1 MNRIL
6 MLVAVTAMIGGNL
19 LAAQVSQENGV
30 RYRIG
35 DTLRANAD
43 PAAPA
48 RTNHNSLRFVRPSGV
63 EGNQAAPRRTTF
75 QNSSP
80 LTQRRVYQTPQTPSY
95 HAPTYQTRQSYQ
107 QFPRPT
113 VPRYPVRPP
122 TRNYIPP
129 IPKDVIPLRET
140 PVRPQVVET
149 QESKELQN
157 HQFAPRKARDSYSLE
172 LDEYSQRVARPPIVQ
187 QNAENGSGRIIQ
199 LRSKSAEPIDQQ
211 TVRNSEQAP
220 LVEKP
225 IVKSPKLLAPES
237 QIQVVEAEN
246 QRPQPKMQSKPVELL
261 QPKVVETSP
270 FKKPTSFAAV
280 TKPPLSPKSQ
290 IKVVEAE
297 NQWPQPKMQ
306 SKPVELLQPK
316 VVETTPFK
324 KPKSF
329 AAVTKP
335 PLSPKSQ
342 IEVVEAGNQWVGP
355 KMQSKPVEI
364 PRLRAVETN
373 PLKKPLSYAAVAK
386 PVEAENQWVEPKTQ
400 SKPVELPRLKAVET
414 MPFKK
419 PPSFAATKPS
429 LKPSPKPSKVKVTQ
443 DRVSKPF
450 HGPFEKPS
458 GPALPTQQVKQLKTQ
473 IEKRVVGNEF
483 SPRPFVKKE
492 SNNSFLPPIPKKKFA
507 DLTPSQFGLTQTQPI
522 FLESQSELPVQTFEA
537 PKLPTRVAAA
547 SGQQTP
553 EAAGWSWWLYLLP
566 FIPLLLIGWFLL
578 RGLFVGEQEYHEPI
592 TSAEPRGRE
601 YLADRANAR
610 SMETNLPPT
619 AGAKLNAADTA
630 KPVAVVKKETASAQL
645 EATVSDDIQILSE
658 EDIELFDET
667 SLDATEGCCSANEQT
682 SNCCS
687 VSESKELRSTS
698 KVEPKPE
705 AKPAIKQ
712 SRQESKTVGLK
723 RVEKKRVEK
732 TVAEKTVAEKTSSQ
746 TSEQKKARDFASSFA
761 ENRKKSKLSTPAT
774 NLEQASKKVSA
785 PAKGASAKNKFDDLT
800 RIRGIDSDVA
810 SQLRDS
816 GIDSYSKLSKAGPER
831 ISQILMSGGTKF
843 QFINPTQWPAQAE
856 LAAEGDWKGL
866 RRWQTYHK
874 ELPGTKVEQQ
884 SAVSAAGATGK
895 TAEFDLTKI
904 RGISPEVAR
913 ILRDSGINSY
923 SKLAKSSP
931 KKLKQIL
938 KSGGSKFQFIN
949 PTQWPEQAAL
959 ASKGDWNGLIAW
971 QEKFKELPSL
981 KSTETSSEKKSARQA
996 TKNKPNKSTASVAKY
1011 SASDKDD
1018 LTKIDGIGAATQRFL
1033 NKNEIFSFAQI
1044 ASMDNGQLKAIFANR
1059 GNRFQ
1064 LLNTQTWAA
1073 QAKQAMESTS
1083 EESQSGKKVQSN
1095 SKPSAT
1101 NILSLDTTGTYSTD
1115 QQVSS

>member
-290 IKVVEAE
+290 I
-297 NQWPQPKMQ
+297 
-306 SKPVELLQPK
+306 
-316 VVETTPFK
+316 
-324 KPKSF
+324 
-329 AAVTKP
+329 
-335 PLSPKSQ
+335 
-342 IEVVEAGNQWVGP
+342 EVVEAGNQWGGP

-414 MPFKK
+414 TPFKK

-458 GPALPTQQVKQLKTQ
+458 GPALPTQQVKQVETQ

-610 SMETNLPPT
+610 SMETNVSPT

-732 TVAEKTVAEKTSSQ
+732 KRVEKKRVEKKRVEKTVAEKTVAEKNSSQ

-761 ENRKKSKLSTPAT
+761 ENRK
-774 NLEQASKKVSA
+774 
-785 PAKGASAKNKFDDLT
+785 
-800 RIRGIDSDVA
+800 
-810 SQLRDS
+810 
-816 GIDSYSKLSKAGPER
+816 
-831 ISQILMSGGTKF
+831 
-843 QFINPTQWPAQAE
+843 
-856 LAAEGDWKGL
+856 
-866 RRWQTYHK
+866 
-874 ELPGTKVEQQ
+874 
-884 SAVSAAGATGK
+884 
-895 TAEFDLTKI
+895 
-904 RGISPEVAR
+904 
-913 ILRDSGINSY
+913 
-923 SKLAKSSP
+923 
-931 KKLKQIL
+931 
-938 KSGGSKFQFIN
+938 
-949 PTQWPEQAAL
+949 
-959 ASKGDWNGLIAW
+959 
-971 QEKFKELPSL
+971 
-981 KSTETSSEKKSARQA
+981 
-996 TKNKPNKSTASVAKY
+996 
-1011 SASDKDD
+1011 
-1018 LTKIDGIGAATQRFL
+1018 
-1033 NKNEIFSFAQI
+1033 
-1044 ASMDNGQLKAIFANR
+1044 
-1059 GNRFQ
+1059 
-1064 LLNTQTWAA
+1064 
-1073 QAKQAMESTS
+1073 
-1083 EESQSGKKVQSN
+1083 
-1095 SKPSAT
+1095 
-1101 NILSLDTTGTYSTD
+1101 LSLIHI
-1115 QQVSS
+1115 